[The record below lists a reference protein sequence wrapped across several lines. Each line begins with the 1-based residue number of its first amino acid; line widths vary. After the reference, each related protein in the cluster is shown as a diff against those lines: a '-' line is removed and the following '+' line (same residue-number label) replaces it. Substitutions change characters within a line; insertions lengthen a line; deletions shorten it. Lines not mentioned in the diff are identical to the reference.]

1 MLGRM
6 GVYLKIIILFIEIY
20 RKFKNNLS
28 TCIYSITQMLFN
40 KPPKTYS
47 RVVRIGAFLTLPG
60 LSAAVYVYKYR
71 VSVDLKDIILY
82 VQALTNFFK
91 IYSKVK
97 YIF

>member
-1 MLGRM
+1 
-6 GVYLKIIILFIEIY
+6 
-20 RKFKNNLS
+20 
-28 TCIYSITQMLFN
+28 MLFN

-47 RVVRIGAFLTLPG
+47 RVVMIGAFLNLPG

-82 VQALTNFFK
+82 VQALTYFLK
-91 IYSKVK
+91 IHSKSK